1 MHAHS
6 IRKLLTFWLT
16 FFPMQTLD
24 LNSYR
29 TAIIHSQKKKTLLIL
44 IRSKSTVVCE
54 RSARKFTFA
63 QVKWKIEMET
73 ADGATS
79 RLC

>member
-1 MHAHS
+1 
-6 IRKLLTFWLT
+6 
-16 FFPMQTLD
+16 MQTLD
-24 LNSYR
+24 LDSYH

-63 QVKWKIEMET
+63 QVKWKTEMET
-73 ADGATS
+73 AEQMEQPGSARQIKVIDQ
-79 RLC
+79 